1 MITIVSSCLWWRIT
15 PLSRA
20 FSYVVFALGPV
31 IFSFSHL
38 AVELREGG

>member
-1 MITIVSSCLWWRIT
+1 MITIVSSCLWGRLI

-20 FSYVVFALGPV
+20 FCYVVFAFGPV
-31 IFSFSHL
+31 MFCFSHL